1 MRALVLPLLLV
12 VIGCEDPKK
21 PAPATAAS
29 SAPAPSTPAPSS
41 ASSLAPS
48 TSASAPKTEPKSDAD
63 EAVPPLLDAAGKP
76 LPQTE
81 EKPSLRSKS
90 YEKRVQ
96 LLFRAIQ
103 IDDPKVAYPAFFP
116 EVAYAQVNAIPN
128 PAADYKAR
136 LLANFDRDIHW
147 AHKQLGDGAGTA
159 QLVGLELF
167 EDKAKWMP
175 PGGEGNKVGYFRALG
190 SKLRY
195 LDGGGAPHAIEVTS
209 LISWRGE
216 WYFVHL
222 HGFK

>member
-12 VIGCEDPKK
+12 VSGCDEAQKNK
-21 PAPATAAS
+21 PAPDVGPATS
-29 SAPAPSTPAPSS
+29 SSPAAPAPTPTPAPS
-41 ASSLAPS
+41 P
-48 TSASAPKTEPKSDAD
+48 SASASAAKPSED
-63 EAVPPLLDAAGKP
+63 EAVPPLVDAEGKP

-90 YEKRVQ
+90 YEKRVN
-96 LLFRAIQ
+96 LLWRAIQ
-103 IDDPKVAYPAFFP
+103 VDDPKVAYPAFFP
-116 EVAYAQVNAIPN
+116 ELAYAQVKAIPN

-136 LLANFDRDIHW
+136 LIANFDRDVHW
-147 AHKQLGDGAGTA
+147 AHKQLGDGAGNA
-159 QLVGLELF
+159 QLVGLELL

-175 PGGEGNKVGYFRALG
+175 PGGEGNKVGYYRALG

-195 LDGGGAPHAIEVTS
+195 LDGGGAPHALDVTS

-216 WYFVHL
+216 WYVVHL

>member
-1 MRALVLPLLLV
+1 M
-12 VIGCEDPKK
+12 
-21 PAPATAAS
+21 
-29 SAPAPSTPAPSS
+29 
-41 ASSLAPS
+41 
-48 TSASAPKTEPKSDAD
+48 
-63 EAVPPLLDAAGKP
+63 PPLVDAAGKP

-90 YEKRVQ
+90 YEKRIK

-116 EVAYAQVNAIPN
+116 EIAYAQVKAIPN

-136 LLANFDRDIHW
+136 LLANFDRDVHW
-147 AHKQLGDGAGTA
+147 AHKQLGDGAADA

-175 PGGEGNKVGYFRALG
+175 PGGEGNKVGYYRALG

-195 LDGGGAPHAIEVTS
+195 LDVAGGPHAIEVTS
-209 LISWRGE
+209 MISWRGE
-216 WYFVHL
+216 WYLVHL